1 MPGGRLR
8 SSRTQTTV
16 VATTASALPRRCGD
30 PTSSHQRCRLTVPR
44 TGSARSATS
53 PTGTGGASS
62 WPVST
67 IITVG
72 SRSAGTRSS
81 VPGRPAPCA
90 RVGSRPD
97 SRSAARSC
105 RHRLRRDDRVPAQR
119 RGAHVVPAP
128 SPEDAG
134 ADNCP
139 ARSADAFFGPAG
151 AVVDCGPVVHI
162 GPECPSQ
169 AQSDPSQTQAR
180 PKPGIG
186 PDDRRIERRFQAVR
200 CSWRGPG
207 RDVKPDSSAWCS
219 AAARAAAHGRT
230 DRGRASGL
238 LKLRPAVST
247 DRHAPADFMTHIAS
261 AATQQARPRAQAAP
275 ATISGQAS
283 VHRFT

>member
-119 RGAHVVPAP
+119 RGVHVVPAP

-162 GPECPSQ
+162 GPERPSQ
-169 AQSDPSQTQAR
+169 AQVR
-180 PKPGIG
+180 PKPD
-186 PDDRRIERRFQAVR
+186 P
-200 CSWRGPG
+200 S
-207 RDVKPDSSAWCS
+207 
-219 AAARAAAHGRT
+219 
-230 DRGRASGL
+230 RASALMTVASSDVSKPSDVVGEDPVETSSRIR
-238 LKLRPAVST
+238 RPGAPQLPGPQLMAEPIAVELPDHSNPGPRCQRIRT
-247 DRHAPADFMTHIAS
+247 I
-261 AATQQARPRAQAAP
+261 RP
-275 ATISGQAS
+275 TS
-283 VHRFT
+283 